1 MAKVV
6 AKAIAVAAVI
16 VGFSAVPNIIGMA
29 KATPVVDQSFIPP
42 GTAAFTVPI
51 SNQFASF
58 IDGAQTFTVGL
69 DGTLASVELF
79 IGFDTT
85 QNGAIVDVRPT
96 VGGVPVENDALALAS
111 VFLPSS
117 AIPQFPEF
125 ASIDFSAFNVALHT
139 GDVLALVIRGA
150 IRGVDDGEFS
160 WQGDEGDPYLAGAG
174 FARTNAQLWTPSCGF
189 GDCSISANRADLG
202 FKILVEPQPAAV
214 PEPTTLSVLGAGI
227 IGLLA
232 LRSGRKRESTITV
245 D

>member
-1 MAKVV
+1 MAKVF
-6 AKAIAVAAVI
+6 AQAIAVAAVI
-16 VGFSAVPNIIGMA
+16 VSFLAAPNMIGMA

-69 DGTLASVELF
+69 NGTLASVELF

-85 QNGAIVDVRPT
+85 QNGAIVDIRPT

-117 AIPQFPEF
+117 GIPQFPEF

-150 IRGVDDGEFS
+150 VRGVDDGGFS
-160 WQGDEGDPYLAGAG
+160 WTGDEGDPYLPGSG
-174 FARTNAQLWTPSCGF
+174 FVRTNAQLWTPTCGF
-189 GDCSISANRADLG
+189 GDCSVSANRADLG
-202 FKILVEPQPAAV
+202 FKILVEPQAAAV
-214 PEPTTLSVLGAGI
+214 PEPATLSLVAG
-227 IGLLA
+227 GLILLTA
-232 LRSGRKRESTITV
+232 WRRRRSA
-245 D
+245 